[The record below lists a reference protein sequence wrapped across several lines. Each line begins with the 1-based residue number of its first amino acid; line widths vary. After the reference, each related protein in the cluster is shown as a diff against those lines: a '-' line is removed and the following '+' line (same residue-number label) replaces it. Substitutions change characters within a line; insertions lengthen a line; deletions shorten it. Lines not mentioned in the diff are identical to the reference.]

1 MSCNLYSAECQAGS
15 AVFSLPEKLKA
26 VIKQEFDLYLS
37 VSWQLHCFV
46 YKFKIFI
53 RIKEAIAIACFG
65 FSILFSSHCIERSHI
80 KDLGHVD
87 P

>member
-1 MSCNLYSAECQAGS
+1 MNVTLDAWA

-26 VIKQEFDLYLS
+26 AIKPEFDLYLS

-53 RIKEAIAIACFG
+53 RIKEASSLQLLALDF
-65 FSILFSSHCIERSHI
+65 LFYFLLIVSNDHTSKIW
-80 KDLGHVD
+80 GM
-87 P
+87 